1 VERSAETRSWV
12 ASRIALMFK
21 RSQIRFED
29 VYKAMNSRGFSGMV
43 KSTDFRRFR
52 AFDGFIGGLLF
63 GAGILF
69 LII

>member
-1 VERSAETRSWV
+1 
-12 ASRIALMFK
+12 MFK